1 MKNKNLAIAAIAV
14 AAATL
19 CGSSFAEVGV
29 GARAGTTGLGVDLG
43 FSLVPTLA
51 ARIGYSEFSLDRT
64 VSSSDASYKGTLKLS
79 DFSALLDWSPL
90 GPFRVTAGLV
100 ADNNKLNITA
110 TPQSGQFSLNGTN
123 YDTTQLGSV
132 TGTVKSKNSV
142 AQYLGVGYG
151 NVSGLGI
158 NFYADFGAIFQGGAK
173 SSLTANCGPAAPV
186 GSATCNQIQSNV
198 AGEQN
203 SINNKISGFK
213 IWPVANIGIT
223 VGF

>member
-1 MKNKNLAIAAIAV
+1 MINKNLATVAIAI

-19 CGSSFAEVGV
+19 CGSSFADVGI
-29 GARAGTTGLGVDLG
+29 GARAGTTGAGLDLG

-51 ARIGYSEFSLDRT
+51 ARLGYSEFSLDRNF
-64 VSSSDASYKGTLKLS
+64 SSSDASYKGTLKLS
-79 DFSALLDWSPL
+79 NFSALLDWSPL
-90 GPFRVTAGLV
+90 GPLRLSAGLV
-100 ADNNKLNITA
+100 ADNNKVNITA
-110 TPQSGQFSLNGTN
+110 TPQSGNFSLNGTN

-132 TGTVKSKNSV
+132 TGTVKPKNSV

-158 NFYADFGAIFQGGAK
+158 NFYADFGAMFQGGAK
-173 SSLTANCGPAAPV
+173 SSLSANCGPAAPA

-203 SINNKISGFK
+203 SINNKVSGFK
-213 IWPVANIGIT
+213 VWPVANIGLT